1 MKPRGF
7 TLIEL
12 LIVIA
17 IIGILAAI
25 VLVAVDPAKRL
36 GQARDAHRWGEVNG
50 LLNAILN
57 YTVDAQGTLPP
68 VIASATAVQIGT
80 SATNCWQPCD
90 ALTHIGITTPAA
102 CADLTSA
109 LVEKYIA
116 SQSFDPKSSDAT
128 GTYQFNS
135 TTGRTGYY
143 LTKSPNNRI
152 TVGACTAEQTPA
164 GTYISV
170 TR

>member
-12 LIVIA
+12 LIVIG

-36 GQARDAHRWGEVNG
+36 GQARDASRSGEVNS

-57 YTVDAQGTLPP
+57 YTIDNQGSLPP
-68 VIASATAVQIGT
+68 VIASATAVQLGT
-80 SATNCWQPCD
+80 NSGCPTTCD
-90 ALTHIGITTPAA
+90 ALTHIGVTPSS
-102 CADLTSA
+102 CVDLTSA
-109 LVEKYIA
+109 LVDKYIA
-116 SQSFDPKSSDAT
+116 SIPVDPKNSDAT
-128 GTYQFNS
+128 GTPFNAA
-135 TTGRTGYY
+135 RTGFYMQ
-143 LTKSPNNRI
+143 KSPSGRI
-152 TVGACTAEQTPA
+152 TVGACTAEQKPA
-164 GTYISV
+164 GTYVSV